1 MRTITLLSA
10 FAATSLFFLCVNA
23 AKAEWV
29 PQWNQKLTL
38 TFNNPVE
45 IPGHVLEPGTYVF
58 ELGLGDTSQYENIVR
73 VYNKERNHLYGMFLT
88 IPDYRLTRSSQPIL
102 EFKEVP
108 PGNPDAIYA
117 WFYPDHKTGHE
128 FVYPRSEATRLA
140 RENKRPVASMPDE
153 LSSYTSG
160 TDEASVNAL
169 TSAHVTAVTPA
180 GQEVEIVT
188 LLGTP
193 AH

>member
-1 MRTITLLSA
+1 MRTITLLSVL
-10 FAATSLFFLCVNA
+10 AATGLFFFFANTA
-23 AKAEWV
+23 RAQWV

-38 TFNNPVE
+38 TFDNPVE

-73 VYNKERNHLYGMFLT
+73 VYDKERNHLYGMFLT
-88 IPDYRLTRSSQPIL
+88 IPDHRLTRSNKPIL

-108 PGNPDAIYA
+108 PGNPEAIYA

-128 FVYPRSEATRLA
+128 FVYPKSEAMRLA
-140 RENKRPVASMPDE
+140 RENNQPVASMPDN
-153 LSSYTSG
+153 LSSYNSS
-160 TDEASVNAL
+160 TDNAGVNAL
-169 TSAHVTAVTPA
+169 TSAHVTAVTPS
-180 GQEVEIVT
+180 GQEVETITVF
-188 LLGTP
+188 GAP